1 MFNKIILV
9 GNLTRDIELRYS
21 QAGVGIAKTAIATS
35 RKFTSNGEKKEEV
48 CFVDITFFG
57 RSAEVANQY
66 LRKGSKILVE
76 GRLNFEQWVDQNGQK
91 RSKHSVVVETMQM
104 LDSRSDSQQA
114 APQQQQSYGQPAQQQ
129 AAAPQQQQSYAQ
141 PAQQQQQA
149 APQQQQSYA
158 QPAQQQQQAAP
169 QQQQSY
175 AQPAQQQQQ
184 AAPQMPNPADVP
196 SIDIDEDEIP
206 F

>member
-1 MFNKIILV
+1 MYNKVILV

-21 QAGVGIAKTAIATS
+21 QGGMGIAKTAIATS
-35 RKFTSNGEKKEEV
+35 RKFTNNGEKNEEV

-91 RSKHSVVVETMQM
+91 RSKHSVTVETMQM
-104 LDSRSDSQQA
+104 LDSKGDNQGASMNAPSNDSNQGGSYAPQQGQQQSYQQ
-114 APQQQQSYGQPAQQQ
+114 PQQQQQQSYQ
-129 AAAPQQQQSYAQ
+129 Q
-141 PAQQQQQA
+141 PAQQQQQSY
-149 APQQQQSYA
+149 QQPSHNQAGAQSRE
-158 QPAQQQQQAAP
+158 
-169 QQQQSY
+169 
-175 AQPAQQQQQ
+175 
-184 AAPQMPNPADVP
+184 MPSSNSVP
-196 SIDIDEDEIP
+196 VIDIDEDEIP

>member
-21 QAGVGIAKTAIATS
+21 QGGMGIAKTAIATS
-35 RKFTSNGEKKEEV
+35 RKFTVNGEKKEEI

-76 GRLNFEQWVDQNGQK
+76 GRLSFEQWVDQNGQK

-104 LDSRSDSQQA
+104 LDSKGDNQGGGYNAPSDDMNEEAPYS
-114 APQQQQSYGQPAQQQ
+114 APQQGRTQSYQQPSYANDGNRQ
-129 AAAPQQQQSYAQ
+129 PQSYQ
-141 PAQQQQQA
+141 KPTQA
-149 APQQQQSYA
+149 TSQSRE
-158 QPAQQQQQAAP
+158 
-169 QQQQSY
+169 
-175 AQPAQQQQQ
+175 
-184 AAPQMPNPADVP
+184 MPSSNSVP
-196 SIDIDEDEIP
+196 VIDIDEDEIP

>member
-21 QAGVGIAKTAIATS
+21 QGGMGIAKTAIATS

-91 RSKHSVVVETMQM
+91 RSKHSVTVETMQM
-104 LDSRSDSQQA
+104 LDSKGDNQGGYNAPSNAPTNDDNQDNYSVPQQGQQPSYQKPQQRPEQSYQQPSYNKPASQQ
-114 APQQQQSYGQPAQQQ
+114 SRE
-129 AAAPQQQQSYAQ
+129 
-141 PAQQQQQA
+141 
-149 APQQQQSYA
+149 
-158 QPAQQQQQAAP
+158 
-169 QQQQSY
+169 
-175 AQPAQQQQQ
+175 
-184 AAPQMPNPADVP
+184 MPSSNSVP
-196 SIDIDEDEIP
+196 VIDIDEDEIP

>member
-1 MFNKIILV
+1 VFNKIILA

-21 QAGVGIAKTAIATS
+21 QSGAAIGKTAIATS

-76 GRLNFEQWVDQNGQK
+76 GRLNFEQWQDQQGQK
-91 RSKHSVVVETMQM
+91 RSKHSVIVESMNM
-104 LDSRSDSQQA
+104 LDSKSDNQPNKVQTNYQQPQQSHTSYQPQNMQQPQRQALSQQSI
-114 APQQQQSYGQPAQQQ
+114 PE
-129 AAAPQQQQSYAQ
+129 
-141 PAQQQQQA
+141 
-149 APQQQQSYA
+149 
-158 QPAQQQQQAAP
+158 
-169 QQQQSY
+169 
-175 AQPAQQQQQ
+175 
-184 AAPQMPNPADVP
+184 
-196 SIDIDEDEIP
+196 IDINEEEIP

>member
-21 QAGVGIAKTAIATS
+21 QGGSSIAKSAIATS
-35 RKFTSNGEKKEEV
+35 RKFTSNGERKEEV

-57 RSAEVANQY
+57 RSGEIANQY

-91 RSKHSVVVETMQM
+91 RSKHSVIVESMQM
-104 LDSRSDSQQA
+104 LDSKGTNPSAGGNPAMGQDMGGQPSYGGNNYNAPAQGQA
-114 APQQQQSYGQPAQQQ
+114 QPYQAPQQQQQQQPQQGGMPQQQ
-129 AAAPQQQQSYAQ
+129 AAAQQSRE
-141 PAQQQQQA
+141 
-149 APQQQQSYA
+149 
-158 QPAQQQQQAAP
+158 
-169 QQQQSY
+169 
-175 AQPAQQQQQ
+175 
-184 AAPQMPNPADVP
+184 MPSSNSIPE
-196 SIDIDEDEIP
+196 IDIDEDEIP